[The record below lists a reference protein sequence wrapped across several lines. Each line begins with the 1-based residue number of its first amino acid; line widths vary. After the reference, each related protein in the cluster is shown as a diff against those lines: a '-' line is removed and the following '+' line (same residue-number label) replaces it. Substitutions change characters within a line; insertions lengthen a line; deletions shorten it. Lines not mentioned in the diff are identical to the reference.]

1 MQCGSL
7 LKVPEFIVYS
17 VFFVFFLN
25 PNADFMLK
33 VKLSAGAVP
42 LKRELLVKFALK
54 VHRCCPAV
62 YADVGGS

>member
-7 LKVPEFIVYS
+7 LKVPEFIVC
-17 VFFVFFLN
+17 VFFLN

-62 YADVGGS
+62 YADVGGC

>member
-1 MQCGSL
+1 MQCGTL
-7 LKVPEFIVYS
+7 LKVPEFIVC
-17 VFFVFFLN
+17 VFVFFKN
-25 PNADFMLK
+25 PNADFVLK

-42 LKRELLVKFALK
+42 LKRDLLVKFALK